1 MVRMTND
8 LEISSASPQVSISIL
23 PIFCIVNNYV
33 ISKIL
38 IYHLIVIS
46 QDLEISS
53 ASPQVSISV
62 NSAGENDK
70 CICEDLEFLSA
81 SPQVSISVNS
91 DGENKKCICEDL
103 EISSA
108 SPQVSI
114 SVYSNGEN
122 DKCICEDLKISSA
135 SPQVSISVNSDGE
148 KDKCIREVLEF
159 SSALPQVS
167 ISVKSNGENDKC
179 NCEDFEI
186 SSASPQ
192 VSITVNSDGGKDKCI
207 YDVKPQQA
215 NIAKIVRE
223 KNLDSIQKLGG
234 IQRVAEALGTDL
246 EKGIPG
252 LEQDRCTQRI
262 DIANSSPSLT
272 QAPARGFLQ
281 FLPKSC
287 NNYTVLLL
295 CVCAALSL
303 GFGVKEE
310 GLRTGWYE
318 GVIIIL
324 AIIIL
329 VVIDS
334 LRRLKH
340 SQRMSGKHKPFE
352 LQRMMV
358 DVIRG
363 GCLHKVFIGDVLI
376 GDLVRLERNH
386 IVPADGLFIGEY
398 LKLDDDLE
406 STINEKN
413 PFLFYGAKVING
425 EGRMLVASV
434 SMNTRLGDLMKQV
447 THVPEKTPLPAQID
461 KVNKGTQIFGLS
473 ISILILVV
481 LFLRFTFLKE
491 DNKSSLPD
499 LKEKPKAIKEIMDA
513 IEKIV
518 MKPNGRI
525 STLTTSLAT
534 LLVGIMEGIPFVITL
549 AISYWNK
556 KMMSE
561 DSEQAFAQE
570 PFACLTM
577 SSVTSICIECV
588 PTLDLVP
595 VGREIRALK
604 NAGYN
609 ITLVSEENVSVLET
623 IAHECGLLPCSNAMV
638 LKGEEFRKFSNEERM
653 NKVDQIILIGS
664 SIPSDQLTLVQCLK
678 NKGHI
683 VAMLGVKTNA
693 IPALK
698 EADVGITMRN
708 CSTQMARASSG
719 IIMRDGN
726 LSFLVTISRYG
737 RCTFENIQKYIQ
749 LGLTMYIAGLLIT
762 SIMVM
767 FCGYSPITSI
777 QLLWANFVVSLLGGI
792 GLLTEP
798 PTEEL
803 MEKLPL
809 KQTKPLITKAMRRNM
824 VSQALYQ
831 VTISVAFQFK
841 GKTIL
846 GISNEV
852 SKTIIFNSFVLCQ
865 ACNQVNTRE
874 LEKKNLFKSIHRNPL
889 LWVSVGVILIL
900 QVAFIEIAHIIVGNA
915 RLNWVQWFSCLLPGV
930 VSWASDWFTKCTAE
944 LWNCLTRLLGLHPRT
959 VNIPPDSTSNVELT
973 PTHP

>member
-1 MVRMTND
+1 MLTSSGLD
-8 LEISSASPQVSISIL
+8 LESQQTGLLTPRNPPRERWRTVFLRLHERNLIHIADDNGSLAFLRSLSLCTSYYSAPTSFDDDTREADIVEILTESPQ
-23 PIFCIVNNYV
+23 
-33 ISKIL
+33 
-38 IYHLIVIS
+38 
-46 QDLEISS
+46 
-53 ASPQVSISV
+53 SV
-62 NSAGENDK
+62 NLDGEND
-70 CICEDLEFLSA
+70 
-81 SPQVSISVNS
+81 N
-91 DGENKKCICEDL
+91 
-103 EISSA
+103 
-108 SPQVSI
+108 
-114 SVYSNGEN
+114 
-122 DKCICEDLKISSA
+122 
-135 SPQVSISVNSDGE
+135 
-148 KDKCIREVLEF
+148 CIRNEKVQL
-159 SSALPQVS
+159 
-167 ISVKSNGENDKC
+167 
-179 NCEDFEI
+179 
-186 SSASPQ
+186 
-192 VSITVNSDGGKDKCI
+192 
-207 YDVKPQQA
+207 QQA
-215 NIAKIVRE
+215 TIAKIVKE
-223 KNLDSIQKLGG
+223 KDLDSIRKFGG
-234 IQRVAEALGTDL
+234 IQGIAEALGTDL
-246 EKGIPG
+246 EMRII
-252 LEQDRCTQRI
+252 LTDERSRCIACTESTTQTS
-262 DIANSSPSLT
+262 AL
-272 QAPARGFLQ
+272 GFLQ

-287 NNYTVLLL
+287 NNYIILLL
-295 CVCAALSL
+295 FMCAALSL

-334 LRRLKH
+334 LRNQRRLKH

-363 GCLHKVFIGDVLI
+363 GRLHKVIIGDVLI
-376 GDLVRLERNH
+376 GDLVCLERGY
-386 IVPADGLFIGEY
+386 IVPADGLFIGES

-406 STINEKN
+406 STINEEN
-413 PFLFYGAKVING
+413 PFLFYGAKVIDG
-425 EGRMLVASV
+425 KGCMLVASV
-434 SMNTRLGDLMKQV
+434 GTNTRLGDLMKQV
-447 THVPEKTPLPAQID
+447 TNVPEKTPLPAQID

-481 LFLRFTFLKE
+481 LFLRFMLLKE

-518 MKPNGRI
+518 MKPNGKI

-534 LLVGIMEGIPFVITL
+534 LLVGVMEGIPFVITL

-561 DSEQAFAQE
+561 DSEQAFPQE

-577 SSVTSICIECV
+577 SSVTSICIDTTGWCM
-588 PTLDLVP
+588 PTLNSVT
-595 VGREIRALK
+595 VGREIGALK
-604 NAGYN
+604 NVGFK
-609 ITLVSEENVSVLET
+609 ITLVSQDNVSVLET

-638 LKGEEFRKFSNEERM
+638 LKGEEFRKFSNEEWK

-664 SIPSDQLTLVQCLK
+664 SIPSDQLTLVQYLK
-678 NKGHI
+678 NEGHI
-683 VAMLGVKTNA
+683 VAMVGVKTNA

-708 CSTQMARASSG
+708 CSTEMARASSG
-719 IIMRDGN
+719 IIIGDGN
-726 LSFLVTISRYG
+726 LSFLVTISRFG

-749 LGLTMYIAGLLIT
+749 LELTMNIAGLLIA
-762 SIMVM
+762 SITTM

-809 KQTKPLITKAMRRNM
+809 KQTKPLITKAMWRNI

-841 GKTIL
+841 GKTIR
-846 GISNEV
+846 GISNKV
-852 SKTIIFNSFVLCQ
+852 NKTIIFNSFVLCQ
-865 ACNQVNTRE
+865 VFNQVNARE
-874 LEKKNLFKSIHRNPL
+874 LEKKNVFKSIHRNPL
-889 LWVSVGVILIL
+889 FWISVGVILIL

-915 RLNWVQWFSCLLPGV
+915 RLNWVQWFSCLLAGM
-930 VSWASDWFTKCTAE
+930 VSWASDWVTKCTAE
-944 LWNCLTRLLGLHPRT
+944 LWNCLTRILGSHLRT
-959 VNIPPDSTSNVELT
+959 INIPLDSTSNLEL
-973 PTHP
+973 PLTHP

>member
-1 MVRMTND
+1 MLTSSGLD
-8 LEISSASPQVSISIL
+8 LESQLLKPRNPPRERWRRAVFLSLHERNLIHRADDKGSLAFLRSLSSCTSYYSAFTSFEDDTKEADIVQILTESPQ
-23 PIFCIVNNYV
+23 
-33 ISKIL
+33 
-38 IYHLIVIS
+38 
-46 QDLEISS
+46 
-53 ASPQVSISV
+53 SV
-62 NSAGENDK
+62 NLDVENDNR
-70 CICEDLEFLSA
+70 IRD
-81 SPQVSISVNS
+81 
-91 DGENKKCICEDL
+91 
-103 EISSA
+103 
-108 SPQVSI
+108 
-114 SVYSNGEN
+114 
-122 DKCICEDLKISSA
+122 
-135 SPQVSISVNSDGE
+135 E
-148 KDKCIREVLEF
+148 KVQL
-159 SSALPQVS
+159 
-167 ISVKSNGENDKC
+167 
-179 NCEDFEI
+179 
-186 SSASPQ
+186 
-192 VSITVNSDGGKDKCI
+192 
-207 YDVKPQQA
+207 QQA
-215 NIAKIVRE
+215 NIAKIVKE
-223 KNLDSIQKLGG
+223 KDLDSIHKFGG
-234 IQRVAEALGTDL
+234 IQGIAEALGTDL
-246 EKGIPG
+246 QTGIIPA
-252 LEQDRCTQRI
+252 DVRSRCIACTPSTTQTS
-262 DIANSSPSLT
+262 AL
-272 QAPARGFLQ
+272 GFLQ

-287 NNYTVLLL
+287 NNYTILLL
-295 CVCAALSL
+295 FVCAVLSL
-303 GFGVKEE
+303 GFGVKAE

-324 AIIIL
+324 VIIIL
-329 VVIDS
+329 VVLDS
-334 LRRLKH
+334 LRNQRRLKH

-363 GCLHKVFIGDVLI
+363 GCLHKEIIGKVLI
-376 GDLVRLERNH
+376 GDLVRLERDH
-386 IVPADGLFIGEY
+386 IVPADGLFIGES
-398 LKLDDDLE
+398 LKLDDE
-406 STINEKN
+406 STINEEN
-413 PFLFYGAKVING
+413 PFLFYGAKVIDG
-425 EGRMLVASV
+425 KGCMLVASV
-434 SMNTRLGDLMKQV
+434 GMNTRLGDLMQQV

-473 ISILILVV
+473 ISILILGV
-481 LFLRFTFLKE
+481 LFLRFMLLKE
-491 DNKSSLPD
+491 DIKSSLPD

-518 MKPNGRI
+518 MKPNGKI

-534 LLVGIMEGIPFVITL
+534 LLVGVIEGIPFVITL

-577 SSVTSICIECV
+577 SSVTSICIDTTSWCV
-588 PTLDLVP
+588 PTLNVVP

-604 NAGYN
+604 NAGFN
-609 ITLVSEENVSVLET
+609 ITLVSEDNVSVLET
-623 IAHECGLLPCSNAMV
+623 IAHECGLPCSNAMV
-638 LKGEEFRKFSNEERM
+638 LKGEEFRKFRNEERM

-708 CSTQMARASSG
+708 CSTEMARASSG
-719 IIMRDGN
+719 IIIGDGN

-749 LGLTMYIAGLLIT
+749 LELTMIIAGLLIT
-762 SIMVM
+762 FITAM
-767 FCGYSPITSI
+767 FCGYSPFTSF

-798 PTEEL
+798 PTEDL

-809 KQTKPLITKAMRRNM
+809 KQTKPLITKAMRRNI

-841 GKTIL
+841 GQTIP

-865 ACNQVNTRE
+865 AFNQVNARE
-874 LEKKNLFKSIHRNPL
+874 LEKKNVFKSIHRNPFF
-889 LWVSVGVILIL
+889 WVSVGVVLIL
-900 QVAFIEIAHIIVGNA
+900 QVAFIEIAHIILGNA

-930 VSWASDWFTKCTAE
+930 VSWAFDWVAKCTAE
-944 LWNCLTRLLGLHPRT
+944 LWNCLTRLLGSHLRT
-959 VNIPPDSTSNVELT
+959 INTPPDSTSNLEL
-973 PTHP
+973 PLTHP